1 VTKINAIKQE
11 KNVGVEEMA
20 PVPLAE
26 TAAQS
31 SALLYKKKKV
41 FLINYYFFF
50 KKNNFL

>member
-31 SALLYKKKKV
+31 SALLYKKKKS
-41 FLINYYFFF
+41 FFNKLLFFF
-50 KKNNFL
+50 